1 MMAEQW
7 RDVAGFPGYRISDA
21 GRVAGPRGHIIR
33 GDGVRGYTRVTLCG
47 ETRERR
53 LVHHL
58 VLEAFAGAR
67 PTGAIARH
75 LSGDHSDNRAVNLAW
90 GTPAENA
97 ADRERHGR
105 TARGE
110 SNGSAK
116 LSDAQIAQIRAIHA
130 IGLPA
135 RAIGRAFK
143 ISGTHVLRILRGELR
158 ANP

>member
-116 LSDAQIAQIRAIHA
+116 LSDAPHSYRYIKAINV
-130 IGLPA
+130 GLMQVDEYQA
-135 RAIGRAFK
+135 
-143 ISGTHVLRILRGELR
+143 SELE
-158 ANP
+158 AGKNECAV